1 MYMYVYSL
9 NRTSITTCD
18 CNNYKHY
25 FITTGTTNVTQAD
38 PHQVVECIKQVFDQN
53 YSSLDSLFEDS
64 IDIVASDMLQAVIII
79 SLGSVIM
86 YYLRHPY
93 VTLL

>member
-1 MYMYVYSL
+1 MYMYVYFL

-38 PHQVVECIKQVFDQN
+38 PHQVVECIKQVFD
-53 YSSLDSLFEDS
+53 
-64 IDIVASDMLQAVIII
+64 
-79 SLGSVIM
+79 
-86 YYLRHPY
+86 
-93 VTLL
+93 